1 MPQAPFN
8 PFPGLRPFEAEEDYL
23 FFGRE
28 KQIDELLRRLRT
40 TRFLSVIGTSGSG
53 KSSLVRAGLIP
64 ALQGGFMAVAGS
76 CWRIATFRPA
86 GDPIGNLAAA
96 LSDPAVLGT
105 DPELAG
111 TQRVLIE
118 ATLRRGTLGLANA
131 VRQAAIPANDNLL
144 IVVDQFEELF
154 RFRHSR
160 QADSK
165 DEALAFVKLLLE
177 AVRQNVP
184 LYVVL
189 TMRSDF
195 IGDCMEY
202 SGLPEAINAGQ
213 YLVPRMTRD
222 ELRLAITGPVAVGGG
237 QIATR
242 LVLRLLNDVGDDQDQ
257 LPVLQHAL
265 MRTWDEWQTRAAGE
279 NPAPGR
285 IEAGIGYPPVDLAD
299 YEAAGTMQ
307 NALNLHAEQ
316 AYEETAA
323 QGIQK
328 VTQHLFKAVT
338 DTYSD
343 PRGIRRP
350 TSIGNLVAI
359 TGASEAQLVAIV
371 EIFRKPGRSFLM
383 PPPDVALTPD
393 AIIDISHESLM
404 RCWSRLMNW
413 AEEENR
419 SAMMYTRVS
428 QAARWFDE
436 KSAGLW
442 RDPEL
447 ETGLRWRREAQPTE
461 AWARRYDDNFEPAMQ
476 FLDRSA
482 EERDRVRAAEERARK
497 RKLREYQWAAGVL
510 GFLLVVT
517 LWFFHT
523 ARVQKA
529 RAETYLGL
537 AQQSVNEML
546 SSAGR
551 QQARV
556 AADVPELEAFRKEL
570 LEKARVFYS
579 TFEQREPSNDQIR
592 TEMAEAHF
600 RLGDINR
607 LLENRDEAAKQYQ
620 QAIVQFTAL
629 VKKHSQDPALRQ
641 WLANSYNWLGET
653 LRVIPA
659 QHIEAAEAYN
669 QAAALQQALVHED
682 SNKAIYQRELARTY
696 YNRGILSYADH
707 QLQPAADDFG
717 HAVELLEPLARNNS
731 SPAAGQELARAYNDL
746 ANVLRYQDRNAEAEP
761 IFEKAVAIDQ
771 GLSAQYPDNREYKF
785 ELANYYY
792 NLALLSIDE
801 NKPDP
806 ARKWNGLALGLLTE
820 LSRPAPSLSME
831 LVKTYNLAAQA
842 EQTPAAIEAECQKA
856 RETLEQLAKNKSFQG
871 RPELQSL
878 YRDLGYNYLQLAYVQ
893 LQVHSVADAERA
905 LEQCSRILPEVSET
919 DRGALNEL
927 HSKIEKKLHSTTSQ
941 K

>member
-1 MPQAPFN
+1 MPEPTRN

-53 KSSLVRAGLIP
+53 KSSLVRAGLVP
-64 ALQGGFMAVAGS
+64 ALEGGFMASAGS
-76 CWRIATFRPA
+76 SWRIATFRPA

-96 LSDPAVLGT
+96 LSDFSVLGT
-105 DPELAG
+105 DPELVE

-118 ATLRRGTLGLANA
+118 ATLRRGTLGLADA
-131 VRQAAIPANDNLL
+131 VRQAKIPRAANVLVL
-144 IVVDQFEELF
+144 VDQFEELF
-154 RFRHSR
+154 RFRRSR
-160 QADSK
+160 QTDSK
-165 DEALAFVKLLLE
+165 DEAQAFVKLLLE
-177 AVRQNVP
+177 ATRQDVP
-184 LYVVL
+184 VYVVL

-202 SGLPEAINAGQ
+202 PGLPEAINAGQ
-213 YLVPRMTRD
+213 YLVPRMTRE
-222 ELRLAITGPVAVGGG
+222 ELRLAIAGPVAVGGA
-237 QIATR
+237 QIAPR

-265 MRTWDEWQTRAAGE
+265 MRTWEEWERNAIV
-279 NPAPGR
+279 GR
-285 IEAGIGYPPVDLAD
+285 PLDLED
-299 YEAAGTMQ
+299 YEAAGTMRD
-307 NALNLHAEQ
+307 ALNAHAEQ
-316 AYEETAA
+316 AYDETAA
-323 QGIQK
+323 RGLQK
-328 VTQHLFKAVT
+328 VCAQLFKAIT
-338 DTYSD
+338 DTFSD

-350 TSIGNLVAI
+350 TSIGDLVAI
-359 TGASEAQLVAIV
+359 TGASEAQLAAVV
-371 EIFRKPGRSFLM
+371 EIFRQPGRSFLM
-383 PPPDVALTPD
+383 PPPKVALTPG

-404 RCWSRLMNW
+404 RCWSRLLTW
-413 AEEENR
+413 AEEESR
-419 SAMMYTRVS
+419 SAMMYARVS

-461 AWARRYDDNFEPAMQ
+461 SWAGRYDNNFEPAMQ

-482 EERDRVRAAEERARK
+482 QERDRQREVEERARK

-510 GFLLVVT
+510 GLLLVIT
-517 LWFFHT
+517 LWFFHM

-629 VKKHSQDPALRQ
+629 VKKHPQNSASRQ
-641 WLANSYNWLGET
+641 WLANTYNWLGET
-653 LRVIPA
+653 LRVDPA
-659 QHIEAAEAYN
+659 KYSEAAEAYN
-669 QAAALQQALVHED
+669 RAAELQQRLVSEHPD
-682 SNKAIYQRELARTY
+682 NPTYQRELARTY
-696 YNRGILSYADH
+696 YNRGILHYSEH
-707 QLQPAADDFG
+707 QYEPAALDFG
-717 HAVELLEPLARNNS
+717 KAIELLKPLGENGGT
-731 SPAAGQELARAYNDL
+731 PAAAQELARAYNDL
-746 ANVLRYQDRNAEAEP
+746 ANVRRYQDRNSEAGP
-761 IFEKAVAIDQ
+761 PFEKAIALDQ
-771 GLSAQYPDNREYKF
+771 HLTAQYPDNREYKF
-785 ELANYYY
+785 ELATFEN
-792 NLALLSIDE
+792 NLAQLLIDE
-801 NKPDP
+801 NQPELAK
-806 ARKWNGLALGLLTE
+806 KWNGLASSTLGE
-820 LSRPAPSLSME
+820 LARPAPSLSME
-831 LVKTYNLAAQA
+831 LARSYILAAQA
-842 EQTPAAIEAECQKA
+842 EQTPAAIESACLKSQDMLEELA
-856 RETLEQLAKNKSFQG
+856 RDKNFRG
-871 RPELQSL
+871 RPELLAL
-878 YRDLGYNYLQLAYVQ
+878 YRDLGYNYLQLAA
-893 LQVHSVADAERA
+893 LDLHANAPADAARA
-905 LEQCSRILPEVSET
+905 LQECSRLLPELSEA
-919 DRGALNEL
+919 DRSTLNEQYE
-927 HSKIEKKLHSTTSQ
+927 KIVKKLKGTSPIS

>member
-1 MPQAPFN
+1 MPDPPFN

-28 KQIDELLRRLRT
+28 KQIDELLRRLRS
-40 TRFLSVIGTSGSG
+40 TRFLTVLGSSGSG

-64 ALQGGFMAVAGS
+64 ALQGGFMMTAGS
-76 CWRIATFRPA
+76 SWRIATFRPA

-96 LSDPAVLGT
+96 LSNPEVLGT
-105 DPELAG
+105 DPELAE

-118 ATLRRGTLGLANA
+118 ATLRRGTLGLADA
-131 VRQAAIPANDNLL
+131 VRQANIPRADNVLV
-144 IVVDQFEELF
+144 VVDQFEELF
-154 RFRHSR
+154 RFRRSR

-165 DEALAFVKLLLE
+165 DEALAFARLLLE
-177 AVRQNVP
+177 GVRQEVP
-184 LYVVL
+184 VYVVL

-202 SGLPEAINAGQ
+202 PGLPQAINAGQ
-213 YLVPRMTRD
+213 YLVPRMARD

-265 MRTWDEWQTRAAGE
+265 LRTWEKWEE
-279 NPAPGR
+279 NSVVGR
-285 IEAGIGYPPVDLAD
+285 PIDLED
-299 YEAAGTMQ
+299 YEAAGTMR

-316 AYEETAA
+316 AYDECGARGLEKITE
-323 QGIQK
+323 
-328 VTQHLFKAVT
+328 HLFKAIT
-338 DTYSD
+338 DTFSD
-343 PRGIRRP
+343 PRGTRRP
-350 TSIGNLVAI
+350 TSFANLMAI
-359 TGASEAQLVAIV
+359 TGASETQLAEVID
-371 EIFRKPGRSFLM
+371 IFRKPGRSFLM
-383 PPPDVALTPD
+383 PPAAGWLTPST
-393 AIIDISHESLM
+393 IIDISHESLM
-404 RCWSRLMNW
+404 RCWTRLMAW

-419 SAMMYTRVS
+419 SAMMYARVS
-428 QAARWFDE
+428 QAARWFE
-436 KSAGLW
+436 ESSAGLW

-447 ETGLRWRREAQPTE
+447 ETGLRWRRQAQPTE
-461 AWARRYDDNFEPAMQ
+461 AWARRYDENFEGAMR
-476 FLDRSA
+476 FLDLSA
-482 EERDRVRAAEERARK
+482 AERDRVRAAEERARK
-497 RKLREYQWAAGVL
+497 RKLLEYQWAAGVL
-510 GFLLVVT
+510 GLLLVVT
-517 LWFFHT
+517 LWFFHM

-570 LEKARVFYS
+570 LEKARVFYDA
-579 TFEQREPSNDQIR
+579 FEQREPTNDRIR

-620 QAIVQFTAL
+620 QAIAQFTAL
-629 VKKHSQDPALRQ
+629 VKKHPQDPALRQ

-653 LRVIPA
+653 LRVVPA
-659 QHIEAAEAYN
+659 QHTEAAEAYN

-682 SNKAIYQRELARTY
+682 SSNAIYQRELARTF
-696 YNRGILSYADH
+696 YNRGILRYADH
-707 QLQPAADDFG
+707 QLQPAADDFS
-717 HAVELLEPLARNNS
+717 HAIELLEPLAGNNS

-746 ANVLRYQDRNAEAEP
+746 ANVRRYQDRTAEAEP
-761 IFEKAVAIDQ
+761 FFEKAVAIDQ

-806 ARKWNGLALGLLTE
+806 ARKWNALALELLTE
-820 LSRPAPSLSME
+820 LSRPAPSLTMA
-831 LVKTYNLAAQA
+831 LAKTYNLAAQA
-842 EQTPAAIEAECQKA
+842 EQSPAAIEAECQKA
-856 RETLEQLAKNKSFQG
+856 HETLEQLASNKSFQG

-878 YRDLGYNYLQLAYVQ
+878 YRDLGYNYLQLANVQ
-893 LQVHSVADAERA
+893 LQQHSVADAERA
-905 LEQCSRILPEVSET
+905 LEQCSRLFPVLSDA
-919 DRGALNEL
+919 DRSALNEEY
-927 HSKIEKKLHSTTSQ
+927 SKVEKKLQNTKSQ